1 MKKVLVIKNL
11 KEKMNYRKLL
21 IKKKK
26 KKEKIDML
34 KVKIII

>member
-11 KEKMNYRKLL
+11 LEKMDYGIFLM
-21 IKKKK
+21 KKKE

-34 KVKIII
+34 KVKIIM